1 MRVVRTILR
10 VLQPTWP
17 AGAAWLTERLFFTA
31 PRRKASAATR
41 AFLARGERFTLRVDG
56 RRVVGWRWGDPN
68 APTVYLSHGW
78 GSRGARFAAFSDPLL
93 AAGYRVVTYDAP
105 GHGASGWGMSSM
117 PEFART
123 LAAVVARESRGRA
136 PHAVIAHSFGCSGTA
151 LALSWGLEADRLVFL
166 APAANPPAWVEPF
179 VRALRLQPH
188 VIERVR
194 ARSEKRIRARW
205 DDLDVCEITA
215 RLSHHPPLLIVHD
228 KDDETVLWNDGAAI
242 ARVWPGA
249 QLVSTEGLGHRGV
262 MHDGDVVR
270 RVVDF
275 VVDARPVSP
284 FSFESQRLEYE
295 LFYREE
301 RIHASGVT

>member
-1 MRVVRTILR
+1 MRVVRAILR

-31 PRRKASAATR
+31 PRRTPSPASR
-41 AFLARGERFTLRVDG
+41 AFLARGERFTLRVDD
-56 RRVVGWRWGDPN
+56 RRVVGWRWGDPH
-68 APTVYLSHGW
+68 APAIYLSHGW

-105 GHGASGWGMSSM
+105 GHGASSWGMSSM

-123 LAAVVARESRGRA
+123 LAAVVARENRGRA

-151 LALSWGLEADRLVFL
+151 LALSWGLEVDRLVFL

-228 KDDETVLWNDGAAI
+228 QDDETVLWNDGAAI

-249 QLVSTEGLGHRGV
+249 QLVTTEGLGHRGV

-270 RVVDF
+270 RVMDF
-275 VVDARPVSP
+275 VVGARPGSP
-284 FSFESQRLEYE
+284 FGIESHRLEHE

-301 RIHASGVT
+301 RVHASGVT